1 MVHFSQERLREAR
14 GGGGASDDGGF
25 PKHIAERV
33 QGGLCWLSGGGSVG
47 RQRAVE
53 DWGDGGGERAHL
65 AHLGA
70 SGLLIGRQR
79 AHRHS
84 SRATQALR

>member
-1 MVHFSQERLREAR
+1 MS
-14 GGGGASDDGGF
+14 
-25 PKHIAERV
+25 
-33 QGGLCWLSGGGSVG
+33 
-47 RQRAVE
+47 RQWAVE
-53 DWGDGGGERAHL
+53 TGGDRGGERAHL